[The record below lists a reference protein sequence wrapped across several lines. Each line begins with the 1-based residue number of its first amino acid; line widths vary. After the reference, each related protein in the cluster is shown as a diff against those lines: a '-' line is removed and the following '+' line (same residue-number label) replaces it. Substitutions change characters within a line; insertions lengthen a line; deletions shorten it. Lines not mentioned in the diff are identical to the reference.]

1 MWTMLAGVPGKLK
14 TLIDRLTA
22 TRAANLDSLDA
33 TVSSRM
39 PGTTTHRDRI
49 DAAISSRMPGTATEQ
64 ARIDTTISSRAPAST
79 ALSNITWTNARAGY
93 LDTTVSSRAP
103 ASTALSNADY
113 TTTRAG
119 YLDKLPQLDPLT
131 LPPIAGG
138 IAHGAL
144 ASGEPQYSAI
154 VSSPPYLK
162 VQRTTTGTTAV
173 VSITGKGVLNFCAFA
188 VRVFSGIKTW
198 SGTAQVIIDGVTF
211 SVPIS
216 ATSGAAETWRSFYF
230 VGGPNWVIDQ
240 IPFHTSLVINI
251 IQTSGS
257 GNGSIDCV
265 YKYRQVA

>member
-1 MWTMLAGVPGKLK
+1 MWTALAGLPGKIT
-14 TLIDRLTA
+14 TLLNRLSDARA
-22 TRAANLDSLDA
+22 TKLDSLDA

-49 DAAISSRMPGTATEQ
+49 DAAISSRMPGTVTEQ

-79 ALSNITWTNARAGY
+79 ALSNATWSDTRAGY
-93 LDTTVSSRAP
+93 VDTTISSRAP

-113 TTTRAG
+113 TATRAG
-119 YLDKLPQLDPLT
+119 YLDKLLPLT

-154 VSSPPYLK
+154 VNSPPYLK

-188 VRVFSGIKTW
+188 VRVFAGIKTF

-216 ATSGAAETWRSFYF
+216 ATSGSSTETWQSFYF
-230 VGGPNWVIDQ
+230 AGGANWVMDQ

-257 GNGSIDCV
+257 NNGLIDCV